1 MGKATENLARVTP
14 IWLDLAKTVFQFA
27 ASARK
32 ASLPS
37 LASFSPLAAQI
48 DALDH
53 GIATI
58 DDKLIE
64 TVKGD
69 KEARRLMT
77 IPGVGR

>member
-1 MGKATENLARVTP
+1 
-14 IWLDLAKTVFQFA
+14 
-27 ASARK
+27 
-32 ASLPS
+32 LPS

-69 KEARRLMT
+69 KKARRLMT
-77 IPGVGR
+77 IPGVGW